1 MTVAIT
7 APTNPVR
14 GLRVTNVLKSE
25 WIKMRT
31 VRSTMWTLAAMA
43 VLTVGVAVLATI
55 TISGHWNTMSL
66 GDRLMFDPTNLSLT
80 GLLFSQ
86 LVIGVLGVLVMSA
99 EYGTGTIRAT
109 LSAIP
114 KRPMVLATKSAV
126 FA

>member
-7 APTNPVR
+7 APTTPVC
-14 GLRVTNVLKSE
+14 GHLRVTSVLKSE

-66 GDRLMFDPTNLSLT
+66 GDRLVFDPTNLSLT

-99 EYGTGTIRAT
+99 EYGT
-109 LSAIP
+109 
-114 KRPMVLATKSAV
+114 
-126 FA
+126 